1 MSKFS
6 VKKPLTVFVAVIA
19 VLVLGAVAFTRMTPD
34 LLPNMDF
41 PYVIIMTAYPG
52 ATPEKVEMSITKPME
67 QAMATLENI
76 EEVSSSSSENYS
88 LVMLEFTEDVNMDTV
103 TVDILQK
110 ISQIEGAWDETV
122 GTPYLL
128 KINPNMLP
136 VMVSAVSMKGMDT
149 VALSDFVEDTLLPEL
164 EGTAGVASISTSGI
178 IEENLNVVI
187 SGEKISALN
196 EKLFSL
202 INAEFEEPEE
212 ELDNALAEIEEG
224 QAQLADG
231 KKEVSS
237 GRRALERQTEAAKQ
251 ELLAKQGE
259 LAEAATMLSGQLS
272 ELTGT
277 RSMLE
282 AQQKQLVE
290 LERTIG
296 KLEAAKPALTETV
309 NALAGAVQAIGAY
322 GPVEAQYEAEMEAVR
337 NDTALSEEERQQ
349 KLAALSAAPEYVQA
363 KAALAQVDFALSAQ
377 GLTRADAAAAY
388 SEAQA
393 ALGEVDAGLA
403 KIDETLARMELTRAD
418 IPTAAAQLKDGL
430 AQVEEG
436 ISALQGAM
444 GELNSGKIQVE
455 EAFETLQTEKEKAEK
470 QLNSAAS
477 KIKSGEKEL
486 TSALEQVED
495 GIAQLEDARAE
506 AIKQAD
512 LQNIVTMDMV
522 ANILQAQNF
531 AMPAGYVEED
541 GISWLVS
548 VGDEINTLKE
558 LEDLLLFDTGMEGM
572 EPVYLRDV
580 ADVFVTDNA
589 ASVYSRI
596 NGSDGVMLT
605 FQKQSTYA
613 TAEVSGNIR
622 TEFEMLS
629 QKYDGLNFVPLMDQ
643 GDYIYMIT
651 DSILSS
657 LLWGAVF
664 AIVILFLFLK
674 DLRPTFITLCS
685 IPISVVFAFVLM
697 YFSGVTL
704 NMISLSGLAV
714 AVGML
719 VDNSV
724 VVIENIYRLRSR
736 GVSAVQAAVSGAKQ
750 VAAAITSSTLTTVC
764 VFLPIVFVEGLTR
777 QLFTDMA
784 LTITYSLLASLIVA
798 LTLVPAMSAG
808 MLKNAAPK
816 PQKGFDRF
824 LQSYQ
829 TLLRGALRHK
839 APVLI
844 SCVLLFAASIFLTV
858 QKGFIFMPEMD
869 MPQITVNLTMPEGS
883 ELAETKAAA
892 DETVAMISGIE
903 GVETVGAMLSSGGLM
918 NTATQQDAVTIY
930 VTVREDGPLTGNEVA
945 AAINEKAKGLP
956 YEVAAEGSASM
967 MNAMS
972 ALSGSGVTIHVY
984 GNELEALQEGANAI
998 AQRLA
1003 AVEGTTEV
1011 ANGIEDPS
1019 PVIKFTVDKNA
1030 AMEQGLTTAQI
1041 YMEIAAAL
1049 KTEVSSTAVTVDD
1062 YTYEIAVTTDGTEA
1076 LTPEYIKSHTFTVSG
1091 KDGEEETVA
1100 LAELCTITESE
1111 TLSAISRVNQRRY
1124 LTVSAGIA
1132 SGHNVTLVTAAAE
1145 KALAG
1150 LALPNG
1156 VTYGFE
1162 GENERIM
1169 DSLGDLAL
1177 MLLLGVLLV
1186 YFIMVAQFQSL
1197 KSPFIVMFT
1206 IPLAFTGGLI
1216 ALLLCNET
1224 ISIIAMIGFVM
1235 LVGVIV
1241 NNGIVLVDY
1250 INQLRLAGTER
1261 VEAIVE
1267 AGVTRMRPILMTSI
1281 TTILGLIVMALGVG
1295 TGTEMMQPI
1304 AVVCIG
1310 GLVYAT
1316 ALTLFVV
1323 PIIYDMMNKKEL
1335 RKVSEEELAEIEE

>member
-110 ISQIEGAWDETV
+110 ISQLEGAWDETV

-136 VMVSAVSMKGMDT
+136 VMVSAVSMEGMDT

-187 SGEKISALN
+187 SEEKISALN

-224 QAQLADG
+224 QARLADG

-237 GRRALERQTEAAKQ
+237 GRRALEQQTEAAKQ

-282 AQQKQLVE
+282 AQQKQLAE
-290 LERTIG
+290 LEHTIG

-322 GPVEAQYEAEMEAVR
+322 GPIEAQYEAEMEAVR

-403 KIDETLARMELTRAD
+403 KIDETLAGMELTRAD
-418 IPTAAAQLKDGL
+418 IPAAAAQLKDGL

-436 ISALQGAM
+436 ISALQSAM

-548 VGDEINTLKE
+548 VGDEITTLKE

-651 DSILSS
+651 DSILSE
-657 LLWGAVF
+657 
-664 AIVILFLFLK
+664 
-674 DLRPTFITLCS
+674 P
-685 IPISVVFAFVLM
+685 
-697 YFSGVTL
+697 
-704 NMISLSGLAV
+704 
-714 AVGML
+714 AVG
-719 VDNSV
+719 
-724 VVIENIYRLRSR
+724 R
-736 GVSAVQAAVSGAKQ
+736 GVRHRD
-750 VAAAITSSTLTTVC
+750 
-764 VFLPIVFVEGLTR
+764 P
-777 QLFTDMA
+777 
-784 LTITYSLLASLIVA
+784 
-798 LTLVPAMSAG
+798 VP
-808 MLKNAAPK
+808 
-816 PQKGFDRF
+816 
-824 LQSYQ
+824 
-829 TLLRGALRHK
+829 
-839 APVLI
+839 V
-844 SCVLLFAASIFLTV
+844 
-858 QKGFIFMPEMD
+858 
-869 MPQITVNLTMPEGS
+869 PEGS
-883 ELAETKAAA
+883 APHVYHALLNPNQRGVCICADVFFGRDAEHDLAFRACSRRWHAGGQFGRRHRKHLQAPQQGGICGAGCRIRRKAGGGGNHFLHAYDRMRVSA
-892 DETVAMISGIE
+892 DRVCGRTHAPDLHRYGADDHLFLARKPHRCAYSGACN
-903 GVETVGAMLSSGGLM
+903 VRRDAQKRGA
-918 NTATQQDAVTIY
+918 
-930 VTVREDGPLTGNEVA
+930 E
-945 AAINEKAKGLP
+945 
-956 YEVAAEGSASM
+956 AAEG
-967 MNAMS
+967 
-972 ALSGSGVTIHVY
+972 
-984 GNELEALQEGANAI
+984 
-998 AQRLA
+998 
-1003 AVEGTTEV
+1003 
-1011 ANGIEDPS
+1011 
-1019 PVIKFTVDKNA
+1019 F
-1030 AMEQGLTTAQI
+1030 
-1041 YMEIAAAL
+1041 
-1049 KTEVSSTAVTVDD
+1049 
-1062 YTYEIAVTTDGTEA
+1062 
-1076 LTPEYIKSHTFTVSG
+1076 
-1091 KDGEEETVA
+1091 
-1100 LAELCTITESE
+1100 
-1111 TLSAISRVNQRRY
+1111 
-1124 LTVSAGIA
+1124 
-1132 SGHNVTLVTAAAE
+1132 
-1145 KALAG
+1145 
-1150 LALPNG
+1150 
-1156 VTYGFE
+1156 
-1162 GENERIM
+1162 
-1169 DSLGDLAL
+1169 
-1177 MLLLGVLLV
+1177 
-1186 YFIMVAQFQSL
+1186 
-1197 KSPFIVMFT
+1197 
-1206 IPLAFTGGLI
+1206 
-1216 ALLLCNET
+1216 
-1224 ISIIAMIGFVM
+1224 
-1235 LVGVIV
+1235 
-1241 NNGIVLVDY
+1241 
-1250 INQLRLAGTER
+1250 
-1261 VEAIVE
+1261 
-1267 AGVTRMRPILMTSI
+1267 
-1281 TTILGLIVMALGVG
+1281 
-1295 TGTEMMQPI
+1295 
-1304 AVVCIG
+1304 
-1310 GLVYAT
+1310 
-1316 ALTLFVV
+1316 
-1323 PIIYDMMNKKEL
+1323 
-1335 RKVSEEELAEIEE
+1335 